1 MNGRR
6 AYLLFVFLLVLL
18 VFGVGTKIVSAAE
31 SPAETAE
38 SGEMKEAKT
47 TYFAQLN
54 NCYVIIENV
63 PCLKCEQCGEEFL
76 NITVAE
82 KIDDILDSIENIAS
96 KIFIL
101 DYTTA
106 A

>member
-38 SGEMKEAKT
+38 SGETKEVQEDSGEALPAKRP
-47 TYFAQLN
+47 N
-54 NCYVIIENV
+54 
-63 PCLKCEQCGEEFL
+63 P
-76 NITVAE
+76 
-82 KIDDILDSIENIAS
+82 
-96 KIFIL
+96 
-101 DYTTA
+101 
-106 A
+106 